1 MYPARGERA
10 VDSTVNGIMAK
21 SKSSKNWLKE
31 HFDDA
36 FVQKSK
42 AEGYRSRASYKLL
55 EIQKS
60 DRLIQPGMAVVDLGA
75 APGGWSQVAA
85 QLAGHKGKV
94 IASDILPMDP
104 VAGVSF
110 VQGDFTEESCLNEIL
125 ALVNGA
131 VNGAVNGGD
140 STQQRC
146 IDLVISDMAPNLSG
160 MAAIDQPRSMHLV
173 ELALDFARITLKPGG
188 AFLAKV
194 FHGEGFESLLKEVK
208 QEFTQ
213 VLNRKPDASRS
224 RSREIYLLAK
234 GFKP

>member
-1 MYPARGERA
+1 LYPARGERA

-125 ALVNGA
+125 ALVNG
-131 VNGAVNGGD
+131 GD

-173 ELALDFARITLKPGG
+173 ELTLDFARIIARITLKPGG